1 MFNNVTYQAATDGRA
16 FQLIPLIL
24 ISLVRS
30 STARLLVHLR
40 HWHQHRPIIATNVA
54 PGCIG
59 WNTPTSVPVL
69 VCPTCQ
75 RTISFHIV
83 EVAGF
88 EPAVF
93 LWSANHHILLIAIR
107 HLESLRHSATPP
119 IMSILISSLSSLL
132 KTSELLSGLV
142 TVLILKN
149 LNK

>member
-16 FQLIPLIL
+16 FKLIPLIL

-75 RTISFHIV
+75 RTYLLSSFVVGGGV
-83 EVAGF
+83 EP
-88 EPAVF
+88 PAHLRF
-93 LWSANHHILLIAIR
+93 FRESPPLWSDAVALVSVGGPHPLIPILPVCANYPGFYL
-107 HLESLRHSATPP
+107 PYYV
-119 IMSILISSLSSLL
+119 LS
-132 KTSELLSGLV
+132 
-142 TVLILKN
+142 
-149 LNK
+149 